1 MRHLTPEE
9 ITTVLSESNIQ
20 LFRRGLL
27 TFVRIEHPL
36 TGGLEFDTAQFLSL
50 AQQTAQATAITLLS
64 DFLST
69 YLTENEVEPLP

>member
-36 TGGLEFDTAQFLSL
+36 VGGLEFDTGEFLSIS
-50 AQQTAQATAITLLS
+50 QQTAQSTAITLLS
-64 DFLST
+64 DFLNQ
-69 YLTENEVEPLP
+69 YLVNNEVEPL